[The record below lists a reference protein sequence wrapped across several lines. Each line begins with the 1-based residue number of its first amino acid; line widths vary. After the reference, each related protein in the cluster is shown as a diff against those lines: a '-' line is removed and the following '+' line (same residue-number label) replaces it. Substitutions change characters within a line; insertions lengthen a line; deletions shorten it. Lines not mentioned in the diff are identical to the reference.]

1 MVSNPGSTLE
11 KTAGKRK
18 SILVDLSTPKPVQR
32 ANYTNKVPKG
42 ESIYD
47 RCGNTVQ
54 KYLNTHH
61 KKITKDLPSSE
72 NKVCKAYY
80 ELSSGPKNSVEHMK
94 GYDKSLSSLS
104 NRNVF
109 TGEKKAL
116 AKKRDVSQYA
126 RAKPKSMSSKN
137 QYAGK
142 DKFIREKSMSYE
154 GVRKRY
160 DKENN
165 NLYKGKKS
173 AA

>member
-1 MVSNPGSTLE
+1 MEDFEE
-11 KTAGKRK
+11 K
-18 SILVDLSTPKPVQR
+18 VV
-32 ANYTNKVPKG
+32 V
-42 ESIYD
+42 
-47 RCGNTVQ
+47 
-54 KYLNTHH
+54 
-61 KKITKDLPSSE
+61 E
-72 NKVCKAYY
+72 NKGLQSESEVADFESQTEVEVKAWAVQT
-80 ELSSGPKNSVEHMK
+80 EQE
-94 GYDKSLSSLS
+94 
-104 NRNVF
+104 
-109 TGEKKAL
+109 E
-116 AKKRDVSQYA
+116 KRDVSQYA